1 MGAAATV
8 ARKYRVRQ
16 RTAQGWHLALDKY
29 HALLQEADRR
39 GFNKAE
45 LDALLLTL
53 RQRHLQL
60 LARVH
65 SYTDPAIATMQP
77 YYDKYAP
84 IIQRHAKQTYKRAK
98 VVVDHVEYVIT
109 TTTLQAIYQARRQ
122 VVSQLSDATIASY
135 FDIPLHD
142 IASLHVSK
150 RRFSIANAGCDFR
163 EHEIEHTFSI
173 TDHAFIRKLLTLQW
187 VPWQP
192 IPSVA
197 MKLVETFIL
206 DISFAS
212 RNEFA
217 IKVPARVVLRVG
229 PKWIGEDVRHESSA
243 SFAHPRWL
251 QRIDFQERESR
262 STLFY
267 DLLRQAYDL
276 MHTEHKHKEAMAAAA
291 AEAAARAKAAD
302 QTQVRA
308 PALTVLTPEMI
319 RRTLQTCAERIL
331 DEDKFQFYTLS
342 SYENWRMEL
351 QDTRLC
357 GQTIEEI
364 CEEEAMMR
372 EDDLLRLY
380 AARVLEG
387 AERVHMENEDV
398 NRALSREELAA
409 AAMAANDIDVESD
422 WENDG
427 SDDDGL

>member
-65 SYTDPAIATMQP
+65 SVTDPAIAAMQP
-77 YYDKYAP
+77 YYEKYAP
-84 IIQRHAKQTYKRAK
+84 IIERHAKKTYKRAK

-135 FDIPLHD
+135 FDVPLHE
-142 IASLHVSK
+142 IVSLHVSK

-163 EHEIEHTFSI
+163 DHEIEHTFLI
-173 TDHAFIRKLLTLQW
+173 NDDAFIRKLLTLQW

-197 MKLVETFIL
+197 MKLVETYL
-206 DISFAS
+206 VAISFAS

-217 IKVPARVVLRVG
+217 IKVPARIVLRIG
-229 PKWIGEDVRHESSA
+229 PKWIGEDVRQHA
-243 SFAHPRWL
+243 ATSFAHPRWL
-251 QRIDFQERESR
+251 QRIDFQEREGR

-267 DLLRQAYDL
+267 DLLRHAYDL
-276 MHTEHKHKEAMAAAA
+276 MYTEHKRNEAIALAA
-291 AEAAARAKAAD
+291 AEAAARAKAAEET
-302 QTQVRA
+302 QTRA
-308 PALTVLTPEMI
+308 PPMTVLTPEMI
-319 RRTLQTCAERIL
+319 RRTLQTCADRIL
-331 DEDKFQFYTLS
+331 DEDKFQFYTLA

-357 GQTIEEI
+357 GQTMEEL

-372 EDDLLRLY
+372 QDDLLRLY

-387 AERVHMENEDV
+387 AERVQMESEDV

-409 AAMAANDIDVESD
+409 TAMAANDVDVESD

-427 SDDDGL
+427 SDDGL